1 MYKNFIKVASAN
13 ISTKLLNVEE
23 NKESILKYMDY
34 ASNNNVEILLFP
46 ELTLTGV
53 SAGELIATN
62 EITDRCK
69 KALYEIVDNSKDSEI
84 LIIFGMPVKV
94 NNKFYNAMF
103 FVQNGEIINI
113 TSKKNLSYEEKKYFN
128 VVRDNLFF
136 AVNYGNDSFYLRMFN
151 TDKINSY

>member
-69 KALYEIVDNSKDSEI
+69 KALYEIIDNSKDSEI
-84 LIIFGMPVKV
+84 LIIFGMPV
-94 NNKFYNAMF
+94 
-103 FVQNGEIINI
+103 
-113 TSKKNLSYEEKKYFN
+113 
-128 VVRDNLFF
+128 
-136 AVNYGNDSFYLRMFN
+136 
-151 TDKINSY
+151 

>member
-84 LIIFGMPVKV
+84 LVIFGMPVKV

-113 TSKKNLSYEEKKYFN
+113 TIKKVYLTKKKNILMLLEIIYFLLLIL
-128 VVRDNLFF
+128 VMILF
-136 AVNYGNDSFYLRMFN
+136 
-151 TDKINSY
+151 I

>member
-23 NKESILKYMDY
+23 NKDSILKYMNY

-53 SAGELIATN
+53 SAGELIATK

-69 KALYEIVDNSKDSEI
+69 KALNEIVENSKKSDM
-84 LIIFGMPVKV
+84 LVIF
-94 NNKFYNAMF
+94 
-103 FVQNGEIINI
+103 
-113 TSKKNLSYEEKKYFN
+113 
-128 VVRDNLFF
+128 
-136 AVNYGNDSFYLRMFN
+136 
-151 TDKINSY
+151 